1 MTTSQSSTGA
11 KDAHRDTR
19 KELAMRKIIYLVH
32 ASLDGHIEGP
42 NGEFDWPVMGP
53 ELSAYSFGINDRVDT
68 FLYGR
73 LVWDMM
79 SGFWPHAE
87 SMSNDEHDL
96 KFAPIWRET
105 PKVVFSTTLQKVD
118 WNTRVISEN
127 IVEEVTALKQ
137 RPGKDLLL
145 SGGSSLATTLTEAG
159 LIDEYHVV
167 VHPVVLGGGKRLF
180 PESKER
186 ITMQLIESRI
196 LDSRTVL
203 LRYHRSE
210 QGR

>member
-1 MTTSQSSTGA
+1 VAGSDLPTKAPTGA
-11 KDAHRDTR
+11 PAAE
-19 KELAMRKIIYLVH
+19 KELAMRKVIYLVH

-53 ELSAYSFGINDRVDT
+53 ELSACSLDLHDRVDT

-73 LVWDMM
+73 VVWEMM

-96 KFAPIWRET
+96 KFAPIWRAT
-105 PKVVFSTTLQKVD
+105 PKIVFSRTLAKAD
-118 WNTRVISEN
+118 WNASVISEN
-127 IVEEVTALKQ
+127 LADEVTALKQ

-145 SGGSSLATTLTEAG
+145 TGGSSLAASLTELG
-159 LIDEYHVV
+159 LIDEYHIV

-180 PESKER
+180 LEPKHR
-186 ITMQLIESRI
+186 INLRLIESRS

-203 LRYHRSE
+203 LRYHRTQ
-210 QGR
+210 QGQ